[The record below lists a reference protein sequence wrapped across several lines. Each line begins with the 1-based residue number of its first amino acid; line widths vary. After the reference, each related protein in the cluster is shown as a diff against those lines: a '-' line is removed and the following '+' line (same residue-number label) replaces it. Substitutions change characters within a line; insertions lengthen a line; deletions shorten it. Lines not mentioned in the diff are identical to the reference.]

1 MDGGGKRS
9 VLSQILVVGHE
20 CAQRAALT
28 SMLSE
33 LGVSS
38 VIDADG
44 PEPAHTALERGVDAA
59 FLFASLPDGVALRVA
74 REAVRACP
82 APSVIVVSS
91 GPHPDLFAL
100 AQAGATAHLDWP
112 VTPEEVW
119 RCLEATSPSTDRL
132 EADVR
137 SLVGRVG
144 IKDAQGWV
152 RKTMLEHALD
162 ASHGSRRAAARLLGV
177 TRPAI
182 QRMLRD
188 HGEPSTQV
196 VVPSSAPPPLR
207 RSVLRPIP
215 IIVSTAADRAKKRRR
230 PF

>member
-1 MDGGGKRS
+1 MLDQ
-9 VLSQILVVGHE
+9 VLVVACE
-20 CAQRAALT
+20 RPERTELT

-33 LGVSS
+33 FGVSS
-38 VIDADG
+38 VIDAEG
-44 PEPAHTALERGVDAA
+44 PEHALTAIARGVDAA
-59 FLFASLPDGVALRVA
+59 FLFASMPDGVALRVA
-74 REAVRACP
+74 RDALRACP
-82 APSVIVVSS
+82 APPVIVVSQ

-100 AQAGATAHLDWP
+100 ARAGAAAHLNWP
-112 VTPEEVW
+112 LNPEEVW
-119 RCLEATSPSTDRL
+119 QCLEATSLSTDLL

-162 ASHGSRRAAARLLGV
+162 ASHGSRRGAARLLGV

-182 QRMLRD
+182 QRMLREKGD
-188 HGEPSTQV
+188 STLQKSSTIPPS
-196 VVPSSAPPPLR
+196 LR

-215 IIVSTAADRAKKRRR
+215 TVVSTVAEVTKRRR
-230 PF
+230 RSF